1 MYSWY
6 RSDACSQ
13 NCLRLT
19 ANYII
24 HVNIYHTAIIS
35 VNIQLSH
42 LLTHNEKVTLR
53 SLLNS
58 TRFKHVLEA
67 IEQISRCSLFL
78 RVYKEA
84 FQHVTIAKKHSAM
97 NAWMQIKS
105 ISEGYFSN

>member
-6 RSDACSQ
+6 RSDAYGQ
-13 NCLRLT
+13 HCLRLT

-24 HVNIYHTAIIS
+24 HVNIYQTAIIS

-42 LLTHNEKVTLR
+42 MLTHNEKVTLR

-67 IEQISRCSLFL
+67 VEQILTFSE
-78 RVYKEA
+78 VYTEA
-84 FQHVTIAKKHSAM
+84 FQHVTVAKEHPAM
-97 NAWMQIKS
+97 NSWMQIKS

>member
-1 MYSWY
+1 MYFWY
-6 RSDACSQ
+6 RSDAYSQ
-13 NCLRLT
+13 RCLRLT

-58 TRFKHVLEA
+58 TRFKNVLEA
-67 IEQISRCSLFL
+67 IEQISECSLFL
-78 RVYKEA
+78 GVIRRL
-84 FQHVTIAKKHSAM
+84 FNM
-97 NAWMQIKS
+97 
-105 ISEGYFSN
+105 